1 LTLTAIVLPIAL
13 LGTIYL
19 QKTRNVSFFDKQD
32 NSITWRQTVWNEG
45 FDLATQ
51 NLRHLTVG
59 VGMDSIKR
67 YAKDWRLFDD
77 GKLPT
82 GHFHSTPLQLVIER
96 GLPSLLLWLLI
107 LGVYCKELIS
117 NIKRQTSNI
126 YKGIL
131 LGCLGGTF
139 GFFISG
145 IVHYN
150 LGDAEVAMVFFLLMG
165 IGLSVKKLSE
175 SHNAQV

>member
-1 LTLTAIVLPIAL
+1 VIILPVAL
-13 LGTIYL
+13 LGTVYL
-19 QKTRNVSFFDKQD
+19 QKTRNVGFFDQKD
-32 NSITWRQTVWNEG
+32 NSITWRQTVWREG

-51 NLRHLTVG
+51 NLRHLSVG

-77 GKLPT
+77 GKLPM
-82 GHFHSTPLQLVIER
+82 GHFHSTPLQLAVER

-107 LGVYCKELIS
+107 LGVYA
-117 NIKRQTSNI
+117 NRI
-126 YKGIL
+126 YSAIRNPQSAFERGIL
-131 LGCLGGTF
+131 LGTLGGMV
-139 GFFISG
+139 GFFASG

-165 IGLSVKKLSE
+165 ISMRAV
-175 SHNAQV
+175 HIPPQTDA